1 MTNLKSVFVALALL
15 LYIPFSASAGETQ
28 THDIRPGM
36 GVTAVKQ
43 LSDYL
48 PALAGTPGD
57 TRIYFLEGKE
67 PGATIFV
74 AGGTHATEIA
84 GIVAA
89 TILVEKAQVLKGRL
103 IVIPHANNSAVGFPD
118 ALRPGPA
125 SIFIETKSGKR
136 EFLYGSRL
144 THPDQQG
151 EPDPDKYRLPNSHE
165 EIKGSEARNLNRA
178 YPGKANGNLTQKIAF
193 AIVELLKRESVDV
206 AFDFHESGPKSNLAW
221 MMVANPKN
229 VDIGALAVLT
239 LDEAGIS
246 MKLESSSKTF
256 RGLSHREWG
265 DETKA
270 MAFLFETPNPL
281 MSSINPG
288 ESNPGADPVNDA
300 ILPLSRRVGVQ
311 LSAFLSV
318 VNAYNEAAAPE
329 KKIDLADVPGF
340 PEIKAAGLG
349 AFLQ

>member
-1 MTNLKSVFVALALL
+1 M
-15 LYIPFSASAGETQ
+15 
-28 THDIRPGM
+28 
-36 GVTAVKQ
+36 
-43 LSDYL
+43 
-48 PALAGTPGD
+48 
-57 TRIYFLEGKE
+57 
-67 PGATIFV
+67 
-74 AGGTHATEIA
+74 
-84 GIVAA
+84 
-89 TILVEKAQVLKGRL
+89 LKGRL

-118 ALRPGPA
+118 ARRPSPP

-136 EFLYGSRL
+136 EFLYGFRL
-144 THPDQQG
+144 THPAHQG
-151 EPDPDKYRLPNSHE
+151 EPDPVKYHLPNSSE
-165 EIKGSEARNLNRA
+165 EIEGREARNLNRA

-300 ILPLSRRVGVQ
+300 VLPLYRRVGVQ

-318 VNAYNEAAAPE
+318 VNAYNEAATPE
-329 KKIDLADVPGF
+329 KKVDLVDVPGF
-340 PEIKAAGLG
+340 PRSRQPVSAP
-349 AFLQ
+349 F